1 MSVSHSW
8 RDVTNANSN
17 ATLEPIPL
25 IKELDEEA
33 DALPTIAPTEA
44 PHSRNHIKS
53 PWTQNT
59 STEDV
64 PSDRVSEGV
73 SEMNLRYSSLVGQC
87 DRLLARCVQL
97 TNDLKEQTLIIVR
110 VNEQETQLPA

>member
-1 MSVSHSW
+1 GARLELGVSVRGCSTEGRVVSIRAGLDRRCALGSYPEICLDMSVSHSW

-64 PSDRVSEGV
+64 PSDR
-73 SEMNLRYSSLVGQC
+73 
-87 DRLLARCVQL
+87 
-97 TNDLKEQTLIIVR
+97 
-110 VNEQETQLPA
+110 